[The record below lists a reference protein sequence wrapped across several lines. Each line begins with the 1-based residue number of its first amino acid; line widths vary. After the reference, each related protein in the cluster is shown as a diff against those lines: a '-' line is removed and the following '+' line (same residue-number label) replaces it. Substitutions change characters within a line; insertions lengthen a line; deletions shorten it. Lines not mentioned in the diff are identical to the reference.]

1 MHNTYNYKVQLE
13 NVDANNPG
21 TLGCFYRKCNPDWW
35 MCLGRVKKETYMYTY
50 AAIIIVEFFGGKLN
64 NPEHDHWFHDSSSG
78 DHGSLKLLWHPL
90 RSFWKTFWTQRWLND
105 GWLTAKTAMHKPSF
119 YRVWAVNILGGRIIV
134 KQRRN
139 LDYHLVECG
148 PPSQAISTRQFN

>member
-1 MHNTYNYKVQLE
+1 MVAVCADENLSNTMHNTYNYKVQLE

-78 DHGSLKLLWHPL
+78 DHGSLKLLWHSIEKFL
-90 RSFWKTFWTQRWLND
+90 KNFLDSKVVEW
-105 GWLTAKTAMHKPSF
+105 WLT
-119 YRVWAVNILGGRIIV
+119 
-134 KQRRN
+134 
-139 LDYHLVECG
+139 D
-148 PPSQAISTRQFN
+148 SQNCHAQAELL

>member
-50 AAIIIVEFFGGKLN
+50 AFMTLHWEVFEKLSGLKGGWMMADWQPKLPCTSRASIGFGL
-64 NPEHDHWFHDSSSG
+64 
-78 DHGSLKLLWHPL
+78 
-90 RSFWKTFWTQRWLND
+90 
-105 GWLTAKTAMHKPSF
+105 
-119 YRVWAVNILGGRIIV
+119 
-134 KQRRN
+134 
-139 LDYHLVECG
+139 
-148 PPSQAISTRQFN
+148 